1 LNKIATQIKYL
12 IYGLCGL
19 IFLALNFG
27 IGAKLHIGL
36 IENLQKL
43 TDYHFGIS
51 TNTLD
56 YLTLASFPIFGM
68 LYNSTRKEFK
78 KVELIKDILTVLL
91 FIIITFGIGLYL
103 LIYLGRNSNPLIPE
117 YLLIEPF
124 DLYSTLLIGIGI
136 LIPFLIIKRTEKRSE
151 INDIGIKN

>member
-1 LNKIATQIKYL
+1 M

-19 IFLALNFG
+19 IFIALNFA

-36 IENLQKL
+36 IETLQKL

-56 YLTLASFPIFGM
+56 YLTLASFPFFGM
-68 LYNSTRKEFK
+68 LYNSTRTEFNK
-78 KVELIKDILTVLL
+78 SELLKDILTVLL
-91 FIIITFGIGLYL
+91 FIIIIFGIGLYM
-103 LIYLGRNSNPLIPE
+103 LIYFGRSANPLIPE
-117 YLLIEPF
+117 YLLTEPF

-136 LIPFLIIKRTEKRSE
+136 LTPYLIIKL
-151 INDIGIKN
+151 IKK